1 MSRKKQNIQKI
12 TALYCRLSLE
22 DGRENESMSISNQKL
37 MLKDFA
43 EKNGMFRY
51 EYYVDDG
58 YTGRNFNRPAFQRMI
73 ADIEAGKIDCVITKD
88 LSRLGRN
95 YIEAGSYIEI
105 FFPKHHIRY
114 IAITDGMDSLTRQE
128 MDITPFK
135 NILNDMYSRD
145 ISKKVLAGIM
155 TRSRQGKFCG
165 GTPPYGLMRD
175 PKDKGH
181 LIIDPDAAPVI
192 RKIYDY
198 ALDGMGNMRIAKK
211 LLEEKIP
218 ITRVKANTA
227 LDANYYTWGTARI
240 GHILRN
246 PFYKG
251 AHLVCRT
258 HQTGIRSGSFKFI
271 PREDWEVIENCH
283 EAIVSPEEWAKVQ
296 ELIDR
301 RPTIM
306 TGNDCPYY
314 NIFHG
319 IIYCAT
325 CGKSMQARYEKVG
338 RKDIDRT
345 TKKKREPIDK
355 AFFTCQTYNRIG
367 CKVCSSHKIEARD
380 LHELVLNDI
389 QELAAQAMKD
399 SDAFYQR
406 LSRRMEN
413 QYRTDTSEVRAEIR
427 RLEERNQEI
436 DDVFLNLYTDKSK
449 GIISEQRFLKLTDAM
464 EQEQNSNKTRLSELN
479 LLLHQSDEQESDV
492 HAFIEEIRKYAAIKE
507 LDEVVLNRLIKKI
520 MIGEVQKVDGQK
532 IQEVKIIYNFVGEIS
547 A

>member
-1 MSRKKQNIQKI
+1 MEPADVLKRYFGYDSFRPVQEEIIRTILGGRDVMGIMPTGAGKSLCFQVPALLLPAGTVVISPLISLMKDQVEALAAEGVPASFVNSTVPYEESIQ
-12 TALYCRLSLE
+12 RLRDL
-22 DGRENESMSISNQKL
+22 
-37 MLKDFA
+37 
-43 EKNGMFRY
+43 
-51 EYYVDDG
+51 
-58 YTGRNFNRPAFQRMI
+58 YTGRLKLLYMAPEKLEAPYFTQCLRQVPLSLFVIDEAHCVSQWGHDFRPSYR
-73 ADIEAGKIDCVITKD
+73 KIDEFIRTLPRRPVVAAFTATATPVVEKD
-88 LSRLGRN
+88 MKQSLGLGGARIFRTGLDRPNLSFR
-95 YIEAGSYIEI
+95 
-105 FFPKHHIRY
+105 
-114 IAITDGMDSLTRQE
+114 
-128 MDITPFK
+128 
-135 NILNDMYSRD
+135 
-145 ISKKVLAGIM
+145 
-155 TRSRQGKFCG
+155 
-165 GTPPYGLMRD
+165 
-175 PKDKGH
+175 
-181 LIIDPDAAPVI
+181 VI
-192 RKIYDY
+192 R
-198 ALDGMGNMRIAKK
+198 
-211 LLEEKIP
+211 
-218 ITRVKANTA
+218 
-227 LDANYYTWGTARI
+227 
-240 GHILRN
+240 
-246 PFYKG
+246 G
-251 AHLVCRT
+251 ADRKDF
-258 HQTGIRSGSFKFI
+258 IRRYVEAHSGES
-271 PREDWEVIENCH
+271 
-283 EAIVSPEEWAKVQ
+283 
-296 ELIDR
+296 
-301 RPTIM
+301 
-306 TGNDCPYY
+306 
-314 NIFHG
+314 G

-338 RKDIDRT
+338 RKDVNRT

-413 QYRTDTSEVRAEIR
+413 QYRTDTSAVRTEIR

-436 DDVFLNLYTDKSK
+436 DDMFLNLYTDKSK

-464 EQEQNSNKTRLSELN
+464 EQEQNSNKARLSELN

>member
-1 MSRKKQNIQKI
+1 
-12 TALYCRLSLE
+12 
-22 DGRENESMSISNQKL
+22 
-37 MLKDFA
+37 
-43 EKNGMFRY
+43 
-51 EYYVDDG
+51 
-58 YTGRNFNRPAFQRMI
+58 
-73 ADIEAGKIDCVITKD
+73 
-88 LSRLGRN
+88 
-95 YIEAGSYIEI
+95 
-105 FFPKHHIRY
+105 
-114 IAITDGMDSLTRQE
+114 
-128 MDITPFK
+128 
-135 NILNDMYSRD
+135 
-145 ISKKVLAGIM
+145 
-155 TRSRQGKFCG
+155 
-165 GTPPYGLMRD
+165 MRD
-175 PKDKGH
+175 PKDNGH

-271 PREDWEVIENCH
+271 PREEWEIIENCH
-283 EAIVSPEEWAKVQ
+283 EAIVTPEEWAKVQ

-338 RKDIDRT
+338 RKDVNRT

-413 QYRTDTSEVRAEIR
+413 QYRTDTSAVRTEIR

-436 DDVFLNLYTDKSK
+436 DDMFLNLYTDKSK

-464 EQEQNSNKTRLSELN
+464 EQEQNSNKARLSELN
-479 LLLHQSDEQESDV
+479 LLLHQSD
-492 HAFIEEIRKYAAIKE
+492 
-507 LDEVVLNRLIKKI
+507 
-520 MIGEVQKVDGQK
+520 
-532 IQEVKIIYNFVGEIS
+532 
-547 A
+547 

>member
-1 MSRKKQNIQKI
+1 M
-12 TALYCRLSLE
+12 C
-22 DGRENESMSISNQKL
+22 
-37 MLKDFA
+37 
-43 EKNGMFRY
+43 
-51 EYYVDDG
+51 
-58 YTGRNFNRPAFQRMI
+58 
-73 ADIEAGKIDCVITKD
+73 AGHTKRA
-88 LSRLGRN
+88 SV
-95 YIEAGSYIEI
+95 
-105 FFPKHHIRY
+105 P
-114 IAITDGMDSLTRQE
+114 
-128 MDITPFK
+128 
-135 NILNDMYSRD
+135 
-145 ISKKVLAGIM
+145 
-155 TRSRQGKFCG
+155 
-165 GTPPYGLMRD
+165 
-175 PKDKGH
+175 
-181 LIIDPDAAPVI
+181 
-192 RKIYDY
+192 
-198 ALDGMGNMRIAKK
+198 
-211 LLEEKIP
+211 
-218 ITRVKANTA
+218 
-227 LDANYYTWGTARI
+227 
-240 GHILRN
+240 
-246 PFYKG
+246 
-251 AHLVCRT
+251 
-258 HQTGIRSGSFKFI
+258 FKFI
-271 PREDWEVIENCH
+271 PREEWEIIENCH
-283 EAIVSPEEWAKVQ
+283 EAIVTPEEWAKVQ

-338 RKDIDRT
+338 RKDVNRT

-380 LHELVLNDI
+380 LHELVLN
-389 QELAAQAMKD
+389 
-399 SDAFYQR
+399 AFYQR

-413 QYRTDTSEVRAEIR
+413 QYRTDTSAVRTEIR

-436 DDVFLNLYTDKSK
+436 DDMFLNLYTDKSK

-464 EQEQNSNKTRLSELN
+464 EQEQNSNKARLSELN

>member
-1 MSRKKQNIQKI
+1 MSRKKQNIQKT

-105 FFPKHHIRY
+105 FFPKHHVRY
-114 IAITDGMDSLTRQE
+114 IAITDGVDSLTRQE

-145 ISKKVLAGIM
+145 ISKKVLAGVM

-175 PKDKGH
+175 PKDNGH

-271 PREDWEVIENCH
+271 PREEWEIIENCH
-283 EAIVSPEEWAKVQ
+283 EAIVTPEEWAKVQ

-325 CGKSMQARYEKVG
+325 CGKSMQVRYEKVG
-338 RKDIDRT
+338 RTGKNRFT
-345 TKKKREPIDK
+345 GEQREPIDK
-355 AFFTCQTYNRIG
+355 AYYICQTYNRLG
-367 CKVCSSHKIEARD
+367 KNACTSHKIEARD
-380 LHELVLNDI
+380 LYNLVLKDI
-389 QELAAQAMKD
+389 QELAAMALKD
-399 SDAFYQR
+399 ADVFYQR
-406 LSRRMEN
+406 LSNRMESRYMVN
-413 QYRTDTSEVRAEIR
+413 VSEMQKERE
-427 RLEERNQEI
+427 RLEARNREI
-436 DDVFLNLYTDKSK
+436 DDMFLSLYTDKAK
-449 GIISEQRFLKLTDAM
+449 GVLSEQRFMKLTTAM
-464 EQEQNSNKTRLSELN
+464 EQEENQCRLQELMRM
-479 LLLHQSDEQESDV
+479 LQQSDAQESEV
-492 HAFIEEIRKYAAIKE
+492 RTFIREIRQYATIQE
-507 LDEVVLNRLIKKI
+507 LDETVLNRLISRI
-520 MIGEVQKVDGQK
+520 LVGEVKKVDGQK
-532 IQEVKIIYNFVGEIS
+532 VQEVRIVYNFIGELR
-547 A
+547 

>member
-1 MSRKKQNIQKI
+1 
-12 TALYCRLSLE
+12 
-22 DGRENESMSISNQKL
+22 
-37 MLKDFA
+37 
-43 EKNGMFRY
+43 
-51 EYYVDDG
+51 
-58 YTGRNFNRPAFQRMI
+58 
-73 ADIEAGKIDCVITKD
+73 
-88 LSRLGRN
+88 
-95 YIEAGSYIEI
+95 
-105 FFPKHHIRY
+105 
-114 IAITDGMDSLTRQE
+114 
-128 MDITPFK
+128 
-135 NILNDMYSRD
+135 
-145 ISKKVLAGIM
+145 
-155 TRSRQGKFCG
+155 
-165 GTPPYGLMRD
+165 MRD
-175 PKDKGH
+175 PKDNGH

-271 PREDWEVIENCH
+271 PREEWEIIENCH
-283 EAIVSPEEWAKVQ
+283 EAIVTPEEWAKVQ

-338 RKDIDRT
+338 RKDVNRT

-399 SDAFYQR
+399 LDAFYQR

-413 QYRTDTSEVRAEIR
+413 QYRTDTSAVRTEIR

-436 DDVFLNLYTDKSK
+436 DDMFLNLYTDKSK

-464 EQEQNSNKTRLSELN
+464 EQEQNSNKARLSELN

>member
-1 MSRKKQNIQKI
+1 MTTEQWERENQDTLMEYFIDGDPSVRRIQCE
-12 TALYCRLSLE
+12 YCRKIIYTQTRNRKYCSFQTC
-22 DGRENESMSISNQKL
+22 GHK
-37 MLKDFA
+37 ML
-43 EKNGMFRY
+43 N
-51 EYYVDDG
+51 
-58 YTGRNFNRPAFQRMI
+58 
-73 ADIEAGKIDCVITKD
+73 
-88 LSRLGRN
+88 L
-95 YIEAGSYIEI
+95 
-105 FFPKHHIRY
+105 
-114 IAITDGMDSLTRQE
+114 
-128 MDITPFK
+128 
-135 NILNDMYSRD
+135 
-145 ISKKVLAGIM
+145 
-155 TRSRQGKFCG
+155 
-165 GTPPYGLMRD
+165 
-175 PKDKGH
+175 
-181 LIIDPDAAPVI
+181 
-192 RKIYDY
+192 RK
-198 ALDGMGNMRIAKK
+198 
-211 LLEEKIP
+211 
-218 ITRVKANTA
+218 
-227 LDANYYTWGTARI
+227 
-240 GHILRN
+240 
-246 PFYKG
+246 
-251 AHLVCRT
+251 
-258 HQTGIRSGSFKFI
+258 S
-271 PREDWEVIENCH
+271 
-283 EAIVSPEEWAKVQ
+283 
-296 ELIDR
+296 
-301 RPTIM
+301 
-306 TGNDCPYY
+306 
-314 NIFHG
+314 IFHG